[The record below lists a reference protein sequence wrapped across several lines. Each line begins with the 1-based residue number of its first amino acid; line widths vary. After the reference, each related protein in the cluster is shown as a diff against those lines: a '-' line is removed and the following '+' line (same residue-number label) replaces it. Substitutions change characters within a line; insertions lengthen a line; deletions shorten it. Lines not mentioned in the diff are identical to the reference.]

1 MIQNPLPHD
10 HGQTIEQELEHMPSV
25 ESFPYFDFSQTHW
38 GVRKFLYGE
47 GLMLTVRQYE
57 KPPAPSP
64 RMMLLAQN
72 SI

>member
-1 MIQNPLPHD
+1 MS
-10 HGQTIEQELEHMPSV
+10 SV

-64 RMMLLAQN
+64 RMMLLAQRLN
-72 SI
+72 MKCP